1 MTIFVKA
8 AEASRID
15 DLVAVAVASTATAA
29 VLDAAYHPLITPAAA
44 LTAADG
50 GTVDGTY
57 GAAEAAVINKN
68 VTRIGEIEAAL
79 VAAGILEAGES

>member
-1 MTIFVKA
+1 MTYYG
-8 AEASRID
+8 R
-15 DLVAVAVASTATAA
+15 VASARANLELGDVATQDVAD
-29 VLDAAYHPLITPAAA
+29 LDADYHPLITPAAA

-57 GAAEAAVINKN
+57 GAEEAAVIANN